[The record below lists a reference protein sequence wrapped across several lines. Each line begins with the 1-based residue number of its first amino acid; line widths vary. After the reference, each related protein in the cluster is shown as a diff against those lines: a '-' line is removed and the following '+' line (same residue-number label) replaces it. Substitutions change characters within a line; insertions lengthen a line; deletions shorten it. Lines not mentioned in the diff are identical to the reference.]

1 MARRALLTPLERAE
15 ILGLPEDSDGIAALC
30 RIDEADMSLIR
41 QRRRDGNRL
50 GFAVHL
56 CLLRGPGI
64 ALSADAA
71 PPVAVLAQ
79 LASNLAVSPDVWSE
93 YGAREETRQEHARE
107 AREARAYLGLTTFG
121 MGDFRMGALTWT
133 HERT

>member
-41 QRRRDGNRL
+41 QRRGDANRL

-107 AREARAYLGLTTFG
+107 ARKARAYLGLTTFG